1 MTELEHELAALI
13 VESLAL
19 HDVNPADLDRDTP
32 LFNEGLGLDS
42 VDALEL
48 AMAVHKKYGVQIK
61 ADDPSVRDTFH
72 SIGRLATHIE
82 GARRTK
88 PR

>member
-1 MTELEHELAALI
+1 MNELERELAGLI

-19 HDVNPADLDRDTP
+19 HDVQADDIDPEAP

-48 AMAVHKKYGVQIK
+48 AMAIHKKYGVQIK
-61 ADDPSVRDTFH
+61 ADDPSVRDTFQ
-72 SIGRLATHIE
+72 SVRRLAQFIA
-82 GARRTK
+82 GAAEAR
-88 PR
+88 P

>member
-1 MTELEHELAALI
+1 MTDLEHELAALI

-61 ADDPSVRDTFH
+61 ADDPSVREAFH
-72 SIGRLATHIE
+72 CIGSLATHIE
-82 GARRTK
+82 AARGAEHR
-88 PR
+88 

>member
-1 MTELEHELAALI
+1 MTELERDLANLI

-19 HDVNPADLDRDTP
+19 HDVNPTELDSSTP

-61 ADDPSVRDTFH
+61 ADDPSIKDTFRC
-72 SIGRLATHIE
+72 IGSLAAHIE
-82 GARRTK
+82 ASRG
-88 PR
+88 PDQP

>member
-1 MTELEHELAALI
+1 MTDLEHELAALI

-19 HDVNPADLDRDTP
+19 HDVNPAELDRDTP

-61 ADDPSVRDTFH
+61 ADDPSVRDTFY
-72 SIGRLATHIE
+72 SIGSLAAHIE
-82 GARRTK
+82 LALGTE

>member
-1 MTELEHELAALI
+1 MTDLEHELADLI

-61 ADDPSVRDTFH
+61 AEDPSVRETFH
-72 SIGRLATHIE
+72 SIASLATHIE
-82 GARRTK
+82 LARGTAQR
-88 PR
+88 

>member
-1 MTELEHELAALI
+1 MTDLEHELAALI

-72 SIGRLATHIE
+72 SIGRLAAHIE
-82 GARRTK
+82 GARRTQS
-88 PR
+88 R

>member
-1 MTELEHELAALI
+1 MTHLEQELAALI

-48 AMAVHKKYGVQIK
+48 AMAVHKKYGVQVK

-72 SIGRLATHIE
+72 SIGSLAAHIE
-82 GARRTK
+82 LARRTE

>member
-1 MTELEHELAALI
+1 MKQLERELASLI

-19 HDVNPADLDRDTP
+19 HDVNPGDLDSDTP

-48 AMAVHKKYGVQIK
+48 AMAIHKRYGVQIR
-61 ADDPSVRDTFH
+61 ADDPNVRETFQTI
-72 SIGRLATHIE
+72 SRLALYIE
-82 GARRTK
+82 RT
-88 PR
+88 REAQNS

>member
-1 MTELEHELAALI
+1 MTDLEHELAALI

-72 SIGRLATHIE
+72 SIGSLAAHIE
-82 GARRTK
+82 QVQRTD

>member
-1 MTELEHELAALI
+1 MTDLEHELATLI

-32 LFNEGLGLDS
+32 LFNDGLGLDS

-72 SIGRLATHIE
+72 SIGSLARHIE
-82 GARRTK
+82 QARRTE

>member
-1 MTELEHELAALI
+1 MTDLEHELAALI

-19 HDVNPADLDRDTP
+19 HDVNPTDLDRDTP

-61 ADDPSVRDTFH
+61 ADDPSVRDTFY
-72 SIGRLATHIE
+72 SIGSLAAHIE
-82 GARRTK
+82 LARRTE

>member
-1 MTELEHELAALI
+1 MTHLERELAALI

-48 AMAVHKKYGVQIK
+48 AMAVHKKYGVQVK

-72 SIGRLATHIE
+72 SIGSLAAHIE
-82 GARRTK
+82 LARGTQIR
-88 PR
+88 

>member
-1 MTELEHELAALI
+1 MNELEQQLATLI

-19 HDVNPADLDRDTP
+19 HDVNPGDIDPESP

-48 AMAVHKKYGVQIK
+48 AMAVHKTFGVQIK
-61 ADDPSVRDTFH
+61 ADDPSVRQTFQ
-72 SIGRLATHIE
+72 SIRSLASYIAETRAAE
-82 GARRTK
+82 R
-88 PR
+88 